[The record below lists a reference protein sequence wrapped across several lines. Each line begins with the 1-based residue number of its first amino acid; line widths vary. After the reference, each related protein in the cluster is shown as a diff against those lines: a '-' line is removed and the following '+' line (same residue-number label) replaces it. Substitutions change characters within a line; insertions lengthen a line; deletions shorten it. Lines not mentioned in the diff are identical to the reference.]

1 MSTGP
6 TGPKGTTGATG
17 PAPPVSA
24 TLYGTIAYRKTLVA
38 AKLTPGTLFYATDV
52 LQLQMWNGAHW
63 VEVMQGP
70 IV

>member
-6 TGPKGTTGATG
+6 TGSTGATG

-38 AKLTPGTLFYATDV
+38 SHLTPGTLFYATDV
-52 LQLQMWNGAHW
+52 FQLQFWNGTHW
-63 VEVMQGP
+63 IEILQGP
-70 IV
+70 VVG